1 MTGEGESVDGEDREG
16 ILEGVILN
24 SRVEV
29 GQRERFSM

>member
-16 ILEGVILN
+16 ILKGVMLN

-29 GQRERFSM
+29 GQRERLSM